1 MLNIIKKS
9 NRTYFTGTART
20 ETIFNPFYLQQNDL
34 KQTSY
39 CMVKN
44 SEVILKLSMALF
56 KSHNH
61 MIIYNHLYCKFA
73 FDSEIEIMY

>member
-1 MLNIIKKS
+1 MLNIIK
-9 NRTYFTGTART
+9 NLIVPYFTGTAGT
-20 ETIFNPFYLQQNDL
+20 EMIFNPFYLQQNDL

-44 SEVILKLSMALF
+44 SEVILKLRMALF

-61 MIIYNHLYCKFA
+61 MILYNTLL
-73 FDSEIEIMY
+73 